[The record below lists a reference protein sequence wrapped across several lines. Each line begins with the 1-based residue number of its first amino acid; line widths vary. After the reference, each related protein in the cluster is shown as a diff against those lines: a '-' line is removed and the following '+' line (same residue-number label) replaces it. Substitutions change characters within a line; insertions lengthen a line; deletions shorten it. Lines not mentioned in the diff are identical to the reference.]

1 MKTIIHKLDP
11 ETYVLCE
18 KAAKAAGKKSV
29 EEWINFLIAEKVGHT
44 PFAAMGRAYPLDD

>member
-11 ETYVLCE
+11 ETYALCE

-29 EEWINFLIAEKVGHT
+29 EEWLNFLIAERVGNT
-44 PFAAMGRAYPLDD
+44 PFATKGRTYPAP

>member
-1 MKTIIHKLDP
+1 MQTIIEKMSP

-29 EEWINFLIAEKVGHT
+29 EEWVEFLIAERVGHT
-44 PFAAMGRAYPLDD
+44 PLCQIG

>member
-1 MKTIIHKLDP
+1 MKTLIHKLDP

-29 EEWINFLIAEKVGHT
+29 EEWISFLISEKVGHT
-44 PFAAMGRAYPLDD
+44 PFCHER